1 MPEEEIIIAIDPGTK
16 KCGYAV
22 ADSNLSVLQREVVPT
37 EKITKTIE
45 DSLNIYKINKIILG
59 NGTNYKN
66 IEERLKNQFSLL
78 KIILIEEKFSTLEA
92 RKKYFE
98 AHPPRGILKII
109 PLSLRVPPGHYDDF
123 VAILLAEKYF
133 KNKNSRGR
141 PCVCP

>member
-1 MPEEEIIIAIDPGTK
+1 MPGEEIIIAIDPGTK

-22 ADSNLSVLQREVVPT
+22 VDSNLSILQREVIST
-37 EKITKTIE
+37 EKIAKTIE

-66 IEERLKNQFSLL
+66 LEKRLKNHFPQL
-78 KIILIEEKFSTLEA
+78 KIILIEEEFSTLEA

-109 PLSLRVPPGHYDDF
+109 PLSLRVPPCHYDDF

-133 KNKNSRGR
+133 RNSRQ
-141 PCVCP
+141 

>member
-1 MPEEEIIIAIDPGTK
+1 MPEEEIIVAIDPGTK

-22 ADSNLSVLQREVVPT
+22 VDSNLSVLQREVVPT
-37 EKITKTIE
+37 GKITKTIE

-66 IEERLKNQFSLL
+66 IEERLKNHFSLL
-78 KIILIEEKFSTLEA
+78 KIVLIEEEFSTLEA

-98 AHPPRGILKII
+98 AHPPQGIYKLI
-109 PLSLRVPPGHYDDF
+109 PLSLRVPPCHYDDF

-133 KNKNSRGR
+133 KINR
-141 PCVCP
+141 